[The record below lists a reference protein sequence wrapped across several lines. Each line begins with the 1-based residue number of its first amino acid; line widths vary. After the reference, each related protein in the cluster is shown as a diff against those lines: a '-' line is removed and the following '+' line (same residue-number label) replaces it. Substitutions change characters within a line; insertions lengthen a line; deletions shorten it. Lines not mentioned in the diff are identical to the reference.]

1 MSEQHIV
8 IVDDDERLCRL
19 LSRYLERSGYAVSQ
33 ANTGSEMR
41 SLMAEKTVDLYILDV
56 MLDGEDGLQLAQEI
70 RSQNSRVPIMMLSA
84 RAELSDRVIGLEL
97 GADDYLT
104 KPFEEVELLA
114 RVRSL
119 LRRAHKAAAPSPGNA
134 TAYFSGWALDLIS
147 HTLTSAD
154 DKKVDLTSFEYQVL
168 ALLVSKANTAIS
180 REEILQVTTNRE
192 WTPFDRTVDVVMAK
206 LRKKIEV
213 DSKHPSLI
221 KTIRNAG
228 YQLTANVD
236 YSESS

>member
-1 MSEQHIV
+1 MAGEHIV

-19 LSRYLERSGYAVSQ
+19 VGRYLSRSGYTVSQ
-33 ANTGSEMR
+33 CHSGAEMR
-41 SLMAEKTVDLYILDV
+41 AIAADSVDLFILDV

-70 RSQNSRVPIMMLSA
+70 RASSPLMPVMMLSA

-119 LRRAHKAAAPSPGNA
+119 LRRSQRGGNA
-134 TAYFSGWALDLIS
+134 NSGVTPVARFSGWTLDRVG
-147 HTLTSAD
+147 HVLTSPD
-154 DKKVDLTSFEYQVL
+154 GQVVDLTSFEYQVL
-168 ALLVSKANTAIS
+168 ALLVSKANTAVS
-180 REEILQVTTNRE
+180 REEILKLTNNRE
-192 WTPFDRTVDVVMAK
+192 WTPFDRTVDVVVAK
-206 LRKKIEV
+206 LRKKMETEGQ
-213 DSKHPSLI
+213 PGLI

-228 YQLTANVD
+228 YELAAVIE
-236 YSESS
+236 YGK